1 MDDVIILKIYL
12 QSLSKAITDKEK
24 KAILK
29 IFQMSITFIRDI

>member
-24 KAILK
+24 KTILK